1 MNEKN
6 PSIAIDGPAG
16 SGKSTVARLVAKKLG
31 FVYVDTGAMYRTV
44 GLYCAEN
51 SIDLEN
57 MDEVKKALQKV
68 NIELK
73 YDEGVQHIYLNGE
86 DVSSAIRVQRIAE
99 YASKV
104 AAIGVVREKLVEMQR
119 NIAENGNVVMDG
131 RDIGTNVIPNAKAKI
146 YLDASVDVRTE
157 RRCHELEEKGVSF
170 DKNIIREEIIERDNF
185 DKNRK
190 INPLTIAEDATIIDT
205 SYMTI
210 EEVENKIKLQKQLV
224 SALG

>member
-44 GLYCAEN
+44 GLYCVEN

-170 DKNIIREEIIERDNF
+170 DKNVIREEIIERDNF

-210 EEVENKIKLQKQLV
+210 EEVENKITKLFMGEV
-224 SALG
+224 E

>member
-31 FVYVDTGAMYRTV
+31 FVYVDTGAMHRTV

-51 SIDLEN
+51 AVNLEN
-57 MDEVKKALQKV
+57 IDEVAKALEDI

-73 YDEGVQHIYLNGE
+73 YDDGVQHIYLNGK

-104 AAIGVVREKLVEMQR
+104 AAIGAVREKLVEIQR
-119 NIAENGNVVMDG
+119 EIAENGKVVMDG

-146 YLDASVDVRTE
+146 YLDASVEVRTE
-157 RRCHELEEKGVSF
+157 RRCHELEEKGISF
-170 DKNIIREEIIERDNF
+170 DKNVIRKEIVDRDNF

-190 INPLTIAEDATIIDT
+190 INPLTIAKDATIIDT
-205 SYMTI
+205 SSMTI
-210 EEVENKIKLQKQLV
+210 EEVEDRIVKLFIGEV
-224 SALG
+224 I

>member
-190 INPLTIAEDATIIDT
+190 INPLIIAEDATIIDT

-210 EEVENKIKLQKQLV
+210 EEVENKITKLFMGEV
-224 SALG
+224 E

>member
-1 MNEKN
+1 MNVKN

-170 DKNIIREEIIERDNF
+170 DKNVIREEIIERDNF

-210 EEVENKIKLQKQLV
+210 EEVENKITKLFMGEV
-224 SALG
+224 E